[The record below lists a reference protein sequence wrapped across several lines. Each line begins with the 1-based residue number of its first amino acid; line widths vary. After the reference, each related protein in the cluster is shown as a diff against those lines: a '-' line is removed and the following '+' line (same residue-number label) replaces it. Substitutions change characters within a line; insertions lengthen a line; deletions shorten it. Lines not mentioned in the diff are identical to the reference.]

1 MKGFKKSYSVWLLT
15 FILFSLH
22 FETSAQ
28 IHKYL
33 VYFTDKSASPFSTNN
48 PSQFLSSRSIQRR
61 VNQGIAITSRD
72 LPVNPAYIDSVKS
85 KGATVWYTSRWFNA
99 ALVLADSLQMAAV
112 KALGCVQ
119 NSSKVNRI
127 GSSASPQGSQAVEK
141 INSSPAYGSSL
152 NQISMLGADV
162 MHSEGFHGEGMQIAI
177 LDAGFQNANVLSNF
191 DSLFFNNQILS
202 TYDFVSNE
210 NNVFDNDEHGTMVL
224 STLGAYAAG
233 QLIGTAYKASY
244 HLIRTEDA
252 ASESLIEEFNWLL
265 GAEYA
270 DSAGAD
276 IISSSLG
283 YTTFDDPSTNHTY
296 ADLDGKTT
304 MVTRAANMAASAGI
318 VVVNSAGNE
327 GSNSWKYIV
336 APADSDSVLAIGG
349 VDASANYVSFSSQGP
364 SASGHIK
371 PDLAAKALGTTVSN
385 ASNAV
390 VGASGTSFACP
401 LVAGLAAGVWQA
413 YPNLNSFQV
422 RDLLKR
428 SGSRECHPDD
438 FLGYGI
444 PNFERVREIMG
455 SSFASKTYIY
465 PSPFNDEPLS
475 LIINPILKGK
485 DILVRMMELD
495 GRFLD
500 DQLIKNACLNNR
512 LSLNT
517 YELRSGMYLIQVI
530 SGNQSF
536 TFKVVKI

>member
-127 GSSASPQGSQAVEK
+127 GSSASTQGSQAVEK

-270 DSAGAD
+270 DSAGSD